1 MRGKHYGGSHVTCNT
16 SHVTRHTS
24 HVTHLEHELVPPLGD
39 GADVD
44 GVQDLVVLLGLGGSD
59 VDYFPLEVLGKILNT
74 LECDLKL

>member
-1 MRGKHYGGSHVTCNT
+1 M
-16 SHVTRHTS
+16 
-24 HVTHLEHELVPPLGD
+24 PPLGD

>member
-1 MRGKHYGGSHVTCNT
+1 MPHVTRHT
-16 SHVTRHTS
+16 LLVTRHTS